1 MSNSNLKDD
10 EFIFV
15 SSKKSRKKTKIN
27 FTADFSQQLDES
39 LEINKETSL
48 RYIIKNYYVT
58 KFLNILFLEELKQQK
73 KKFLLQIYSVH
84 YLHL

>member
-15 SSKKSRKKTKIN
+15 SSKKSRKKTKVN
-27 FTADFSQQLDES
+27 FTDFSQQLDES